1 MISTLREYEMK
12 TKLACFAAFG
22 ALLGFGS
29 QLVYA
34 APDWSQVP
42 KRDIQVFHPGVG
54 IARMDHEKVQP

>member
-29 QLVYA
+29 QLVHA

-42 KRDIQVFHPGVG
+42 KRDIQVFHPGVVSHEW
-54 IARMDHEKVQP
+54 DYEKVQP